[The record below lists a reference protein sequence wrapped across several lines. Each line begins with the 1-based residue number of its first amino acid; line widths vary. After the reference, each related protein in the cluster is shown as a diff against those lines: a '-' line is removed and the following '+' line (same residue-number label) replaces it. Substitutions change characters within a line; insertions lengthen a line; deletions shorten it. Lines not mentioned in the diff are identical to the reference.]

1 MEPGAD
7 LTQMLAAWRN
17 GNQDAGQQLFEVT
30 YQELRRLAAWHL
42 RQERPG
48 HTLQP
53 TALVNEL
60 YLRLFP
66 GEPVD
71 WQSRAH
77 FFAVAAQQM
86 RRLLIDH
93 ARARHADKRG
103 GHRIRLSITE
113 IEGLAA
119 PDPEDLLALDQALGR
134 LESLDPRAARVVEL
148 RFFGGLTE
156 AEASEA
162 LGVSIATMKRDW
174 TFARA
179 WLINELRQCT

>member
-1 MEPGAD
+1 MKPGAG

-30 YQELRRLAAWHL
+30 YPELRRLAAWHL

-77 FFAVAAQQM
+77 FFAVAGGSS
-86 RRLLIDH
+86 RSTLGPH
-93 ARARHADKRG
+93 ASMY
-103 GHRIRLSITE
+103 L
-113 IEGLAA
+113 
-119 PDPEDLLALDQALGR
+119 
-134 LESLDPRAARVVEL
+134 RAASLEW
-148 RFFGGLTE
+148 
-156 AEASEA
+156 
-162 LGVSIATMKRDW
+162 LGSR
-174 TFARA
+174 
-179 WLINELRQCT
+179 L

>member
-1 MEPGAD
+1 MQPDGG

-17 GNQDAGQQLFEVT
+17 GNEDAGQQLFAVA
-30 YQELRRLAAWHL
+30 YRELRRLAAWHL

-60 YLRLFP
+60 YLVLFQ
-66 GEPVD
+66 GEPVE
-71 WQSRAH
+71 WQTRAH

-103 GHRIRLSITE
+103 GHQIRVSITE
-113 IEGLAA
+113 IEGLAS
-119 PDPEDLLALDQALGR
+119 PEAADLLALDQALGR
-134 LESLDPRAARVVEL
+134 LEALEPRAARVVEL

-156 AEASEA
+156 KETSEV

-179 WLINELRQCT
+179 WLINELHQTI